1 MLAPI
6 ESNISSFFFGKLTRV
21 LTFCA
26 CIRSSGGT
34 KPHRSIRPS
43 R

>member
-1 MLAPI
+1 MLAPM
-6 ESNISSFFFGKLTRV
+6 ESDILSFFFGELTRV

-34 KPHRSIRPS
+34 RRHRSIIPS